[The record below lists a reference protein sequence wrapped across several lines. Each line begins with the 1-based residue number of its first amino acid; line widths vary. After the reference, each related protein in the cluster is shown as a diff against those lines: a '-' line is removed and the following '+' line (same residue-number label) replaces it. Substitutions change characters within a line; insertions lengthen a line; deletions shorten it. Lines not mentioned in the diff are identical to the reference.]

1 MWEACTH
8 RIDAS
13 PYPTHGDDFPMM
25 RVPRTHASRLVF
37 HLMPYGDGRLSCRA
51 FQKSKASI
59 PTSIGRS
66 SCIFSPIEYTDSNS
80 SSIDLS

>member
-37 HLMPYGDGRLSCRA
+37 HLMPCNSPDPPLPVA
-51 FQKSKASI
+51 AMASI
-59 PTSIGRS
+59 T
-66 SCIFSPIEYTDSNS
+66 
-80 SSIDLS
+80 LSAHRGP